1 MVEPLLSVRDLVTEF
16 HTSEEGVVRAVDHVG
31 FDVHPGETVGL
42 VGESG
47 SGKSVTMLSILGLIA
62 HSAGRVRQ
70 GEAVFEGRDLLA
82 LPDDELRRIRGGDLG
97 MIFQDPMTSLNPVLT
112 VGRQITEAVLLHQDV
127 SKQQARERAVELLS
141 SVGVDN
147 ADGRVEDYPHEFSGG
162 MRQRVMI
169 AMAIANEPKLL
180 IADEPTTALDVTV
193 QAQVL
198 DVLREARDRTNA
210 STILITHDLGLVA
223 EMADSVVVMYA
234 GRVVE
239 TGSVGDIFHEPRHPY
254 TVGLLASL
262 PNLEQ
267 EPERL
272 RPIPGSPPSLARLP
286 RGCVFHPRCFL
297 SQGRAVCRGE
307 EPPLYDIAGHVQA
320 TQATRDVHEQDPAER
335 ASRCYFHEELVG
347 GAGPAAESS
356 PSAAERRDS

>member
-1 MVEPLLSVRDLVTEF
+1 MDQPLLSVRDLVTEF
-16 HTSEEGVVRAVDHVG
+16 DTSEEGLVRAVDHVG
-31 FDVHPGETVGL
+31 FDVRPGETVGL

-62 HSAGRVRQ
+62 HKSGQVRQ
-70 GEAVFEGRDLLA
+70 GEAVFDGRDLLG
-82 LPDDELRRIRGGDLG
+82 LSDDELRRIRGGDLG

-127 SKQQARERAVELLS
+127 SKRQARQRAVELLR
-141 SVGVDN
+141 SVGVDD
-147 ADGRVEDYPHEFSGG
+147 AESRVDDYPHEFSGG

-198 DVLREARDRTNA
+198 DVLREARDRTGA
-210 STILITHDLGLVA
+210 ATILITHDLGLVA

-239 TGSVGDIFHEPRHPY
+239 TGGVEDIFHEPRHPY
-254 TVGLLASL
+254 TVGLLDSL
-262 PNLEQ
+262 PRLDS

-272 RPIPGSPPSLARLP
+272 RPIPGRPPSLAHLP
-286 RGCVFHPRCFL
+286 AGCVFHPRCFL
-297 SQGRAVCRGE
+297 SNGRQACRDE
-307 EPPLYDIAGHVQA
+307 EPALYGIASSGD
-320 TQATRDVHEQDPAER
+320 RRR
-335 ASRCYFHEELVG
+335 ASRCHFHDELAP
-347 GAGPAAESS
+347 GADLPGTG
-356 PSAAERRDS
+356 AERSEP